1 MADGNTPA
9 SPAPDVGANVS
20 IGDRIYLVARFA
32 MTAALVTLFSL
43 GVFHFDGRGAVPGS
57 ELLFRIGLSL
67 LVVGGL
73 VHVAS
78 LYVFRASGAKS
89 LRMVLP
95 FDLIAAGMLIWA
107 TGQYQDPFYPWV
119 LGLSIAY
126 AGIVRRRSSW
136 IVSGLAAS
144 VYMLGH
150 FVGHGYGATPDQAL
164 LLVFKAAG
172 LVFTGWVVADA
183 MERQVHRE
191 EEIEAGRG
199 SIIELNE
206 QLGRRLAELHA
217 ISEITEIIHSSLD
230 FDRVGP
236 LVLEI
241 LRKVIDLPASCLF
254 VIDKDKDETLFSA
267 SAGMPVAAA
276 ASFNRAYSH
285 GAETAPAGND
295 LFSCMTV
302 LDHNRMLVVFCAS
315 AAAIE
320 KMSDEDR
327 LVLQAVA
334 GELVVAVENSQL
346 YKLTKRL
353 SITDELTGMFN
364 YRYLQQRLDDEIE
377 RARRYSRSLSMLMID
392 VDDFKGF
399 NDTHGHIAGD
409 VALSELGDVM
419 RSSVREIDIVCRY
432 GGEEFSVILPETD
445 AEGAFVVAEKI
456 RESIATHLFADA
468 DGSRIVH
475 VTVSIGLATFPGS
488 AVDKESLLR
497 QADDALYQ
505 AKHLGRDRVRFPTAP
520 KPKG

>member
-1 MADGNTPA
+1 MADEHADAPA
-9 SPAPDVGANVS
+9 RPEVQLT
-20 IGDRIYLVARFA
+20 IGDRTYLVARFG
-32 MTAALVTLFSL
+32 MTAVLVALFAAGL
-43 GVFHFDGRGAVPGS
+43 FHFDNAPAPGS
-57 ELLFRIGLSL
+57 ALIFQIGLAL
-67 LVVGGL
+67 LVAGGV
-73 VHVAS
+73 VHFLALFAVRTTGVKAMW
-78 LYVFRASGAKS
+78 LA
-89 LRMVLP
+89 LP
-95 FDLIAAGMLIWA
+95 FDLVAAGLLIWA

-126 AGIVRRRSSW
+126 AGIVRRRSAW
-136 IVSGLAAS
+136 VVSGLAAS
-144 VYMLGH
+144 VYLIGH
-150 FVGHGYGATPDQAL
+150 FAGHGHWAMPDEAL
-164 LLVFKAAG
+164 LIVFKAAG

-183 MERQVHRE
+183 MERQALRE
-191 EEIEAGRG
+191 QEIEAGRERILG
-199 SIIELNE
+199 LNE

-267 SAGMPVAAA
+267 SAGMPAAA
-276 ASFNRAYSH
+276 TESFNQSYATGTESV
-285 GAETAPAGND
+285 AAGND

-302 LDHNRMLVVFCAS
+302 LDHNRMMVVFCAS
-315 AAAIE
+315 ATAIE
-320 KMSDEDR
+320 RMNDEDR

-377 RARRYSRSLSMLMID
+377 RARRYGRGLSMLMLD

-409 VALSELGDVM
+409 VALVELGAVM

-445 AEGAFVVAEKI
+445 SEGAFVVAEKI
-456 RESIATHLFADA
+456 RENIATHLFADA
-468 DGSRIVH
+468 DANRLVH
-475 VTVSIGLATFPGS
+475 VTVSIGLATFPGG
-488 AVDKESLLR
+488 APDKESLLR

-505 AKHLGRDRVRFPTAP
+505 AKHLGRDRVRFPTVP
-520 KPKG
+520 KAE

>member
-1 MADGNTPA
+1 MADDQAALAAKPEVQLTI
-9 SPAPDVGANVS
+9 S
-20 IGDRIYLVARFA
+20 DRIYLVARFG
-32 MTAALVTLFSL
+32 MTTALVTLFSL
-43 GVFHFDGRGAVPGS
+43 GLFDFRNAPAAGS
-57 ELLFRIGLSL
+57 ELMFRMGLSL
-67 LVVGGL
+67 LVVGGV
-73 VHVAS
+73 VHVVS
-78 LYVFRASGAKS
+78 LFVFHTTGPRSMW
-89 LRMVLP
+89 LVLP
-95 FDLIAAGMLIWA
+95 FDLVAAGLLIWS

-126 AGIVRRRSSW
+126 AGVLRRRSAW
-136 IVSGLAAS
+136 VVAGLAAA
-144 VYMLGH
+144 VYLLGH
-150 FVGHGYGATPDQAL
+150 LAGHGHAAMLDVAL
-164 LLVFKAAG
+164 LVVFKAAG

-191 EEIEAGRG
+191 EEIEAGRE
-199 SIIELNE
+199 SIIGLND

-267 SAGMPVAAA
+267 SAGMPAAEA
-276 ASFNRAYSH
+276 ASFNPAYPL
-285 GAETAPAGND
+285 GAESAAASHD

-302 LDHNRMLVVFCAS
+302 LDHNRMMVVFCAS
-315 AAAIE
+315 ASAIE
-320 KMSDEDR
+320 KMGEEDR

-353 SITDELTGMFN
+353 SITDELTGMYN

-377 RARRYSRSLSMLMID
+377 RARRYNRSLSMLMLD
-392 VDDFKGF
+392 ADDFKGF

-419 RSSVREIDIVCRY
+419 RASVREIDIVCRY

-445 AEGAFVVAEKI
+445 SEGAFVVAEKI

-468 DGSRIVH
+468 DGNRLVH

-488 AVDKESLLR
+488 AADKESLLR

-505 AKHLGRDRVRFPTAP
+505 AKHLGRDRVRFPTTLRP
-520 KPKG
+520 TK